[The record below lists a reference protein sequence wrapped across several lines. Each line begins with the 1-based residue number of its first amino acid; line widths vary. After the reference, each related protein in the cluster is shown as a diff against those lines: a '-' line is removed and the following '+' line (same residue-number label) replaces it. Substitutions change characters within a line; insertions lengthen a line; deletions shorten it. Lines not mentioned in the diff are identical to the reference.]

1 MLPCAT
7 TAVIGIIDDGSGSV
21 PRMSLA
27 CRGRK
32 RFGLCPTAGFLANG
46 PVVPSTRLSN
56 GQNGRVEPY
65 ECQCPSKCDSKAHQR
80 PVTCASFVMIKCH
93 ASPVQQGKRLGLS
106 TWLDR
111 NERGF
116 PTRKFETPSHQHL
129 TANNCNIHF
138 VRGSVSSSGT
148 RTWMHAISLICRD
161 SPW

>member
-21 PRMSLA
+21 PRISLA
-27 CRGRK
+27 CRERK

-56 GQNGRVEPY
+56 GQNEPVEPY
-65 ECQCPSKCDSKAHQR
+65 DCQCPSKCDSEAQQR

-93 ASPVQQGKRLGLS
+93 ASLVQQGKRLGLS

-116 PTRKFETPSHQHL
+116 PTGKFTTFSHQHL
-129 TANNCNIHF
+129 TANKCDIHF
-138 VRGSVSSSGT
+138 LSRSISSSGT
-148 RTWMHAISLICRD
+148 RT
-161 SPW
+161 